1 MFQQHN
7 LTIIKKVYKK
17 LSLNFFFNFLLIY
30 YLYLSDYLYY
40 QLLKNMYRLIP
51 LRTLRRTAGVLFDEV
66 VPSDIPKIDG
76 IDRVIHK
83 ANGISP
89 GPCEGVKRPWY
100 MHPGQDDNLIV
111 LQGERFI
118 DIYC

>member
-1 MFQQHN
+1 
-7 LTIIKKVYKK
+7 
-17 LSLNFFFNFLLIY
+17 
-30 YLYLSDYLYY
+30 
-40 QLLKNMYRLIP
+40 MYRLIP

-89 GPCEGVKRPWY
+89 DPCEGVKRPC
-100 MHPGQDDNLIV
+100 MHHGQDDNLIV

-118 DIYC
+118 DIYCPIKKKKESFIVTQNNKLYCEYFIASLVVQKAVLVLI